1 MPRTENLASRVH
13 HEAVARITAMA
24 EARPESD
31 RIWRSLVLVGIAAG
45 DKRLGDAL
53 VARRLVARPPSPS
66 EPLRP
71 ELAGATAAGLRAAI
85 VEASIGSVRTLD
97 ELAPVAALWDL
108 DLSAIARDLG
118 RRATRRAASS
128 RRATPPRSR
137 NSARAAR
144 Q

>member
-31 RIWRSLVLVGIAAG
+31 RIWRSLVLVGLAAG
-45 DKRLGDAL
+45 DKRIGDAL
-53 VARRLVARPPSPS
+53 VARRLAARPPNPS
-66 EPLRP
+66 EPLRA
-71 ELAGATAAGLRAAI
+71 ELTGATAAGLRAAI
-85 VEASIGSVRTLD
+85 VEAMVGSVRTLD

-108 DLSAIARDLG
+108 DLSAIARSL
-118 RRATRRAASS
+118 RRRPTRRAADA
-128 RRATPPRSR
+128 RRATPPRSHS
-137 NSARAAR
+137 SAHAAR